1 MLHELDGVDRVF
13 KVLNSKVAE
22 EMEIVENHL
31 ITLTSAYHFH
41 LIMLFFKSA
50 KVVTVLTH
58 DLPVLWAPCGLG
70 GGVE

>member
-31 ITLTSAYHFH
+31 ITLTSVYHFH
-41 LIMLFFKSA
+41 LIVLFFKSA